1 MPKKKYI
8 VAVSPRVKR
17 GNETITIRLACIDA
31 PEMAQTPW
39 GQQSAD
45 RLKQLLPAGQAVQVR
60 EIERVRARSGQL
72 RNCI

>member
-1 MPKKKYI
+1 MNNGTGVLPKKETLN
-8 VAVSPRVKR
+8 
-17 GNETITIRLACIDA
+17 NETITIRLACIDA

-60 EIERVRARSGQL
+60 EIERKFQPTSL
-72 RNCI
+72 N